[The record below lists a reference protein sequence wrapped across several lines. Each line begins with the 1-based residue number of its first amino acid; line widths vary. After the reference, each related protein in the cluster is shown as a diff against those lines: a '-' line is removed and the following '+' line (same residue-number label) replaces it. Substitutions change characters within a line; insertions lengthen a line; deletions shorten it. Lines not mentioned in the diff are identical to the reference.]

1 MHTCEIDG
9 ERERGKH
16 SLVRGLCGS
25 AHSQQADSG
34 PTDGASRARHYPPHR
49 RDPRTVTHT
58 LSLAHTHTRMQHTHA
73 CNTHTARSLSLSVL
87 SARHLGARV
96 CAADWRRAPVP
107 LPLTGGVPLV
117 HHQWQKSRSGS
128 QAYSGGRK
136 SGALGHPC
144 QSGRAGLVPRP
155 AAAACRALNA
165 PHPRSACARIGLA
178 CARGALPRPVY
189 SPAARPTS
197 SFACYIHGLLGTAVL
212 PLRASISS
220 STSYHTCSTPQRPTL
235 SPMALRAPICAP
247 APTRVCVCVCLKS
260 GRRHVQWPGRSCAS
274 ADSCCPCR
282 PGVRYNSISPGT
294 QSSPEQRRVAPLLCP
309 YTCVLVTGIQR
320 LSLHLSLFLS
330 LDGPLRRRGAGWAPC

>member
-1 MHTCEIDG
+1 LCAACAGRLTHSKLIRAQLTARHVPAIILPIAEIPVRSHT
-9 ERERGKH
+9 H
-16 SLVRGLCGS
+16 SLS
-25 AHSQQADSG
+25 
-34 PTDGASRARHYPPHR
+34 
-49 RDPRTVTHT
+49 HT
-58 LSLAHTHTRMQHTHA
+58 HTHA
-73 CNTHTARSLSLSVL
+73 CNTHTHATHTQLVL
-87 SARHLGARV
+87 SPSPSSLHDTWAHASV
-96 CAADWRRAPVP
+96 
-107 LPLTGGVPLV
+107 PLTGGVPLV